1 MKVIKTINVI
11 VLDSQKKKICLVK
24 RSADDILL
32 RKWSCPGQAQGSDET
47 DLECAQRLM
56 KEELGVV
63 AKEFTLFTKDESTTK
78 NAVIKSKYFITSI
91 NDEIT
96 LDTRKYT
103 KFEWNFINEELFFI
117 DYSFN
122 QKDIIAEFLK
132 SRK

>member
-11 VLDSQKKKICLVK
+11 VLDSQNKKICLVK

-32 RKWSCPGQAQGSDET
+32 RKWSCPGQAQGKDET

-63 AKEFTLFTKDESTTK
+63 ATDFTLFNKYESTTK
-78 NAVIKSKYFITSI
+78 NAVIKSKYFTTIV
-91 NDEIT
+91 NDEIK
-96 LDTRKYT
+96 LDMRKYT
-103 KFEWNFINEELFFI
+103 KYEWNFINEELFFI

-122 QKDIIAEFLK
+122 QKDILSDFMK